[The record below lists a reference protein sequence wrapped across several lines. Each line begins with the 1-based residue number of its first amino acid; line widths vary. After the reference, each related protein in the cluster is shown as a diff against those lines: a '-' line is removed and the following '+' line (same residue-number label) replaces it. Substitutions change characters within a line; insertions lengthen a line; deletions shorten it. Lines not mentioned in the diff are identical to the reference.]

1 MLQGVGS
8 LVLAQELDMAT
19 ANVWPVSSGTIN
31 DEDVL
36 PSSSSDG
43 AFSSAYPV

>member
-36 PSSSSDG
+36 PSSDG